1 MSLTRKDY
9 EMIVYCLTTTSRPN
23 GLVGFD
29 ENTTAF
35 YYEVVSNFV
44 KHLSADNPRFD
55 REKFLD
61 ALDNNGWNSINKS
74 MLKD

>member
-29 ENTTAF
+29 ENVKSF
-35 YYEVVSNFV
+35 YHEIITNFIQ
-44 KHLSADNPRFD
+44 HLSADNPRFN
-55 REKFLD
+55 KAVFLD
-61 ALDNNGWNSINKS
+61 ALDENGWELVSRG
-74 MLKD
+74 MLND